1 MVLGFGQSKSEAPVR
16 KKPDDVA
23 ALIAKK
29 DYARA
34 IALIRKQLETQKHDS
49 RLRLQLADLLMLA
62 GKQKEAVAI
71 LTPLADEFAR
81 EGFAAKAVAVLKK
94 IQKIDPLQRGVD
106 AKLASLIQEKQKQAT
121 VTIPAASAAPEI
133 GMEEIGFEP
142 APSASPS
149 GGRGFVPEF
158 EAEPAA
164 ELSIAPPARAAEP
177 EPAPEPEPERVAA
190 PAPTPAPPP
199 AAPPPA
205 PAPVAAAPL
214 PAPVEDYDLIDES
227 APEEDALPIEAD
239 AGIGGD
245 LTLEPAAAA
254 EPELTLEPEAPAGL
268 AAELESMPAAE
279 AEPAIEVEP
288 EPEVPVT
295 PMSESDFADELMDL
309 VEGAFSE
316 NVSASAA
323 PAAPGSGGNQI
334 VVSPLFKD
342 FSVDEMVA
350 VIQGLNLITFEAG
363 DIILT
368 EGDPGDSLYMLT
380 SGTVKAVKRN
390 AAGKQV
396 AVSEMTEGA
405 FFGEI
410 SILTGQP
417 RTATVVATSRC
428 ELLELDRPTL
438 DSIVAAHP
446 HVRQVLE
453 QFSRERLARLPKR

>member
-1 MVLGFGQSKSEAPVR
+1 MVLGFGQAKGASPA
-16 KKPDDVA
+16 KKKADDVA

-34 IALIRKQLETQKHDS
+34 IALLRQQLETQKHDS
-49 RLRLQLADLLMLA
+49 RLRLQLGDLLVLA

-71 LTPLADEFAR
+71 LSPLADEFAR

-94 IQKIDPLQRGVD
+94 IQKIDPQQRGVD
-106 AKLASLIQEKQKQAT
+106 ARLASLIQEKQKLAT
-121 VTIPAASAAPEI
+121 
-133 GMEEIGFEP
+133 
-142 APSASPS
+142 
-149 GGRGFVPEF
+149 
-158 EAEPAA
+158 
-164 ELSIAPPARAAEP
+164 
-177 EPAPEPEPERVAA
+177 VAA
-190 PAPTPAPPP
+190 PAAASDARLRDGGDRVRGPAVRRRDRRPGVR
-199 AAPPPA
+199 AAARGRARGRA
-205 PAPVAAAPL
+205 PGRGPRPEPEPVAAAPAPAPGPAPAPAPAPPPPVPERAAL
-214 PAPVEDYDLIDES
+214 PAPVEDYDLIDET
-227 APEEDALPIEAD
+227 AEDALPLAGD
-239 AGIGGD
+239 AGIGG
-245 LTLEPAAAA
+245 
-254 EPELTLEPEAPAGL
+254 ELTLE
-268 AAELESMPAAE
+268 
-279 AEPAIEVEP
+279 EPAIEVEP
-288 EPEVPVT
+288 EPEAPVE
-295 PMSESDFADELMDL
+295 PMTESDFGDELMDL

-316 NVSASAA
+316 SAA
-323 PAAPGSGGNQI
+323 ASPAAPSAAAGGNQI

-350 VIQGLNLITFEAG
+350 VIQGLNLITFEPG

-428 ELLELDRPTL
+428 ELLELDRATL
-438 DSIVAAHP
+438 DSIVATHP

-453 QFSRERLARLPKR
+453 QFSKERLARLPRR

>member
-1 MVLGFGQSKSEAPVR
+1 MVLGFGQSKGASPVR
-16 KKPDDVA
+16 VKAEDVT

-29 DYARA
+29 DYAKA
-34 IALIRKQLETQKHDS
+34 IALIKKQLETQRHDS
-49 RLRLQLADLLMLA
+49 RLRLQLGDLLVLA

-71 LTPLADEFAR
+71 LSPLADEFAR

-94 IQKIDPLQRGVD
+94 IQKIDPSQRSVD
-106 AKLASLIQEKQKQAT
+106 SKLASLIQEKQKQAT
-121 VTIPAASAAPEI
+121 VAAPSASSAPEM
-133 GMEEIGFEP
+133 GMEEIGFDGPASSEP
-142 APSASPS
+142 RGSA
-149 GGRGFVPEF
+149 FVPDF
-158 EAEPAA
+158 EAEGAGPELGMAADPAMA
-164 ELSIAPPARAAEP
+164 EPPPPPVAAEP
-177 EPAPEPEPERVAA
+177 EPPPEPEVVAA
-190 PAPTPAPPP
+190 P
-199 AAPPPA
+199 
-205 PAPVAAAPL
+205 PAPVAAAPAPL
-214 PAPVEDYDLIDES
+214 PAPVEDYDLIDEN
-227 APEEDALPIEAD
+227 AEALPLDGD

-245 LTLEPAAAA
+245 LTLEPVTAAPEA
-254 EPELTLEPEAPAGL
+254 EPELTLEPEAPSPL
-268 AAELESMPAAE
+268 AAALEATP
-279 AEPAIEVEP
+279 EP
-288 EPEVPVT
+288 EPEAAIELEPEPEPET
-295 PMSESDFADELMDL
+295 PAEPMTESDFADELMDL

-316 NVSASAA
+316 STAA
-323 PAAPGSGGNQI
+323 PAAPAASGTGNQI

-417 RTATVVATSRC
+417 RTATVVATSHC
-428 ELLELDRPTL
+428 ELLELDRTTL
-438 DSIVAAHP
+438 DSIVGTHP

-453 QFSRERLARLPKR
+453 QFSNERQARQPKR

>member
-1 MVLGFGQSKSEAPVR
+1 MVLGFGQAKGASPAR
-16 KKPDDVA
+16 IRPDDVA

-34 IALIRKQLETQKHDS
+34 IAAIRQQLETQKHDS
-49 RLRLQLADLLMLA
+49 RLRLQLGDLLVLA

-71 LTPLADEFAR
+71 LSPLADEFAR

-94 IQKIDPLQRGVD
+94 IQKIDPQQRGVD
-106 AKLASLIQEKQKQAT
+106 ARLASLIQEKQKQAT
-121 VTIPAASAAPEI
+121 VAAPVASSAPDF
-133 GMEEIGFEP
+133 GMEEIGFD
-142 APSASPS
+142 APTSGDA
-149 GGRGFVPEF
+149 GGRGFVPQF
-158 EAEPAA
+158 EAEPEN
-164 ELSIAPPARAAEP
+164 ELSMPAP
-177 EPAPEPEPERVAA
+177 EPAPAPEPVAA
-190 PAPTPAPPP
+190 A
-199 AAPPPA
+199 PA
-205 PAPVAAAPL
+205 PAPVEARAPIGAPPAAM
-214 PAPVEDYDLIDES
+214 PAPVEDRDLIDETS
-227 APEEDALPIEAD
+227 EDVLPLDGD
-239 AGIGGD
+239 AGIGG
-245 LTLEPAAAA
+245 
-254 EPELTLEPEAPAGL
+254 ELTLEPV
-268 AAELESMPAAE
+268 AAVEPEPELSLEPE
-279 AEPAIEVEP
+279 VVAEPAIELEP
-288 EPEVPVT
+288 EPEAALE
-295 PMSESDFADELMDL
+295 PMTESAFADELMDL
-309 VEGAFSE
+309 VDGAFNDS
-316 NVSASAA
+316 SATPAA
-323 PAAPGSGGNQI
+323 PAAGGAGNQI

-417 RTATVVATSRC
+417 RTATVVATSHC
-428 ELLELDRPTL
+428 ELLELDRATL
-438 DSIVAAHP
+438 DSIVATHP

-453 QFSRERLARLPKR
+453 QFSKERLARLPKR